1 MKKEHQ
7 QIMVNALTFCVYSN
21 ISCSWRVAKHPLIL
35 ERMVRN
41 SDLRPFELKG
51 GDSSSNMY
59 LMPLGESISLC
70 YNNYCCSL
78 PVSKVVCDDF
88 SLINVK
94 TFKPSILGAVFYSNA
109 CQKCLKLLNALN
121 QGEMVF
127 WKNQP
132 TNKHKKKEKGKHKV
146 W

>member
-1 MKKEHQ
+1 
-7 QIMVNALTFCVYSN
+7 MVNTLAFCIYSN

-59 LMPLGESISLC
+59 LMPLDEPISLW
-70 YNNYCCSL
+70 YNNYCNSCSL

-88 SLINVK
+88 SLINIK

-109 CQKCLKLLNALN
+109 CQQCLKLLNALN
-121 QGEMVF
+121 QGGMVF
-127 WKNQP
+127 WKKQQ
-132 TNKHKKKEKGKHKV
+132 TNKYKKKEKGFKHKV

>member
-1 MKKEHQ
+1 
-7 QIMVNALTFCVYSN
+7 MVNALSFCVYSN

-51 GDSSSNMY
+51 GDSSSNIY
-59 LMPLGESISLC
+59 LMPLDESISLW
-70 YNNYCCSL
+70 YNSYCCSL

-88 SLINVK
+88 SLINIK

-132 TNKHKKKEKGKHKV
+132 TLTNIRKKRKESIKYD
-146 W
+146 

>member
-1 MKKEHQ
+1 MKKEHHNGQ
-7 QIMVNALTFCVYSN
+7 CLDFLY
-21 ISCSWRVAKHPLIL
+21 KL
-35 ERMVRN
+35 
-41 SDLRPFELKG
+41 LKYTLQLKSSKTSSYVG
-51 GDSSSNMY
+51 KNGEKFWSETLWIKGRSSSSNMY
-59 LMPLGESISLC
+59 LIPLDESISLWC
-70 YNNYCCSL
+70 NNYCCSL

-132 TNKHKKKEKGKHKV
+132 TNKHKKKEKGKHI
-146 W
+146 

>member
-1 MKKEHQ
+1 
-7 QIMVNALTFCVYSN
+7 MVNALTFCINYSN
-21 ISCSWRVAKHPLIL
+21 IPCSWRVAKHPLIL
-35 ERMVRN
+35 ERTVRN
-41 SDLRPFELKG
+41 SDLRPFELKEG
-51 GDSSSNMY
+51 AHQVSNMY
-59 LMPLGESISLC
+59 LIPLDESISLWC
-70 YNNYCCSL
+70 NNYCCSL

-127 WKNQP
+127 WKKQP
-132 TNKHKKKEKGKHKV
+132 ANKHKKKEKGKHI
-146 W
+146 